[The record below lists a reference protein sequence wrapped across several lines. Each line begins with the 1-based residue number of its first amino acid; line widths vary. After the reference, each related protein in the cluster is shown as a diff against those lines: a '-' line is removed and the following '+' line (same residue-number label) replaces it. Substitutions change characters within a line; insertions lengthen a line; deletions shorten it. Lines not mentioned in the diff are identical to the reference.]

1 MGYIAGIG
9 GANMDVH
16 GQSLAP
22 IVMRDSN
29 PGRLHLSMGGVM
41 RNVLENLARLGY
53 EVRPATVVGDDA
65 YGDAL
70 RAGCERL
77 GMDTRWMH
85 TRPGHTSSSYISIM
99 DSEGDMLVAM
109 SDMRILK
116 ELDAAFVE
124 QCLPMLNDAELVV
137 CDGNLSYAAIEC
149 LARKCTRPLYLDP
162 VSTAWARSLEPLIGA
177 FDTIKP
183 NRLEMEVLAGM
194 PIQNEADLS
203 EACDRVLARGVR
215 RIFVS
220 LGADGLYCKTRDGAR
235 HGRSHGFDRMVNAT
249 GAGDATL
256 AGIVYAT
263 LSGMDEARTMEV
275 ALASGLIAISA
286 PDTISEEMNR
296 TNLETMI
303 KEYVR

>member
-77 GMDTRWMH
+77 GMDTRWMY

-194 PIQNEADLS
+194 PIQTEADLS
-203 EACDRVLARGVR
+203 EACDRVLAWGVR
-215 RIFVS
+215 RVFVS
-220 LGADGLYCKTRDGAR
+220 LGADGLYGKTRHGAL

-286 PDTISEEMNR
+286 PDTISEDMNR

>member
-194 PIQNEADLS
+194 SIATDADLE
-203 EACDRVLARGVR
+203 EACTRVLATGVR
-215 RIFVS
+215 RVFVS
-220 LGADGLYCKTRDGAR
+220 LGADGIYYKGPAGSVHR
-235 HGRSHGFDRMVNAT
+235 RSRVFDKLVNAT
-249 GAGDATL
+249 GAGDATM
-256 AGIVYAT
+256 AGIVHAT
-263 LSGMDEARTMEV
+263 LAGKSESEV
-275 ALASGLIAISA
+275 LDFALGAGLVAIAA
-286 PDTISEEMNR
+286 PDTISEEMSGR
-296 TNLETMI
+296 AVHTMI
-303 KEYVR
+303 KEYVV